1 MAADP
6 STLDIVEAGHR
17 IRAGSLS
24 AEALAEACL
33 ANIAARN
40 EELRA
45 FITVTGDQAR
55 AAARLAD
62 RELAGGLDR
71 GPLHGIPIALKDLI
85 DQAGVPTTA
94 ASHVRPLTP
103 AVSDAIVTARLKAA
117 GAVLVGKTNLHEFA
131 LGTTSEDSAFG
142 AVRNPLDTT
151 RSAGGSSGGSA
162 AALVAGMA
170 LGAIGTDTGGS
181 IRIPAAVCG
190 LVGLKPGFGEVP
202 VDGVVPLSTTLDHVG
217 PIARTVADAAAIQGV
232 LARMT
237 LRALQPPPMTKIR
250 LGRLT
255 GYFEELLQPEVRSAY
270 EAALDRLAAAGAA
283 IRAVPLPHAADA
295 PAIYL
300 HICLPEGAA
309 YHAETLDRCPERYV
323 PNVRLRFEMG
333 RYILAGDYLRALAAR
348 QVLERDVD
356 VALADVDVLVLPTL
370 PIVAPTLGLETVEV
384 GDRDEAL
391 RPLMLRLTQPFN
403 LSRHPAVALPC
414 ASAGLPVSLQVVGK
428 HARTTALLDVCAA
441 LAPVVGRTAG

>member
-1 MAADP
+1 MLSDP
-6 STLDIVEAGHR
+6 ALLDIVEAGHR
-17 IRAGSLS
+17 LRAKTLTS
-24 AEALAEACL
+24 EALTDACL
-33 ANIAARN
+33 ANIKARN
-40 EELRA
+40 AELRA
-45 FITVTGDQAR
+45 FITVTGDSAR

-62 RELAGGLDR
+62 RELASGHDR

-103 AVSDAIVTARLKAA
+103 VASDAIVTARLKAA

-131 LGTTSEDSAFG
+131 LGTTSDDSAFG

-162 AALVAGMA
+162 VALIAGMA

-181 IRIPAAVCG
+181 IRIPSAACG

-202 VDGVVPLSTTLDHVG
+202 VDGVVPLSATLDHVG
-217 PIARTVADAAAIQGV
+217 PLARTVADAAAIHGV
-232 LARMT
+232 LARVT
-237 LRALQPPPMTKIR
+237 LRALQPPAIARVR

-255 GYFEELLQPEVRSAY
+255 GFFEELLQPDVRAAY
-270 EAALDRLAAAGAA
+270 ESALARLAAAGATITPVSVA
-283 IRAVPLPHAADA
+283 HAADA
-295 PAIYL
+295 AAIYL

-309 YHAETLDRCPERYV
+309 YHAETLERCPERYT

-333 RYILAGDYLRALAAR
+333 RYILAEDYVRAMTAR
-348 QVLERDVD
+348 QVLERAVD
-356 VALADVDVLVLPTL
+356 AALFEVDALVLPTL
-370 PIVAPTLGLETVEV
+370 PIVAPTLGADSVEI
-384 GDRDEAL
+384 GDRREPL
-391 RPLMLRLTQPFN
+391 RPVMLRLTQPFN

-414 ASAGLPVSLQVVGK
+414 ATGGLPVSLQVIGK
-428 HARTTALLDVCAA
+428 RARTGALLDLCAA
-441 LAPVVGRTAG
+441 VAPIAATA